1 MDDKKDFVTHD
12 HLNARISEV
21 RLEVKAVEQ
30 QGEKNFIELRSMFD
44 LIKSAFESL
53 NDNVGKMVSNQEKT
67 NSELTRMNIE
77 NIKLSHRLDDVEEDT
92 ADILAQKKGYSSDV
106 TKIVVAVI
114 SAIATVAGIV
124 LTAVLV

>member
-1 MDDKKDFVTHD
+1 MDDKKDYVTHD

-44 LIKSAFESL
+44 LIKTAFESL
-53 NDNVGKMVSNQEKT
+53 DHNVGKMVANQEQT
-67 NSELTRMNIE
+67 NNELTRMNIE
-77 NIKLSHRLDDVEEDT
+77 NIKLSHRLDEVEQET
-92 ADILAQKKGYSSDV
+92 ADILAQKKEYFSDV

-114 SAIATVAGIV
+114 GTIGTVAGVV

>member
-53 NDNVGKMVSNQEKT
+53 NDNVGRMVENQERT
-67 NSELTRMNIE
+67 NGELTRMNIE